1 VPPRVAPVCDQC
13 WDPGKSHFEVRPSN
27 STATSILRSCG
38 AGPQP
43 ARQFDSE
50 LNAFLHLIFA
60 ATATATANKARTW
73 RTALK
78 ANGQNRMA
86 AQRFR

>member
-1 VPPRVAPVCDQC
+1 VLGSWEEPFRSSSVQFNRDV
-13 WDPGKSHFEVRPSN
+13 DP
-27 STATSILRSCG
+27 AILRS
-38 AGPQP
+38 GPQP